1 MNGALIERRMIL
13 QLLAGEVTP
22 DNLAGST
29 SRIITAFLAVGRFE
43 SLPEPY
49 GEKEDAWARLSVT
62 SCESSTRPFAI
73 RTGTRRSTMAEQ
85 DDIDAN

>member
-49 GEKEDAWARLSVT
+49 GEKEDAWARLNAAQRDIVR
-62 SCESSTRPFAI
+62 EFNSTFRNPHWN
-73 RTGTRRSTMAEQ
+73 TPVHYG
-85 DDIDAN
+85 